1 MTVCMR
7 QTVHDA
13 VCAPGWGVQQFLL
26 RRKDGKIMFRKTD
39 RESKEILFKKNWSI
53 FQKMFLLTFFV
64 DVAANS
70 VPKSSVN

>member
-13 VCAPGWGVQQFLL
+13 VCAPAWGVEQFLL

-39 RESKEILFKKNWSI
+39 RESKEILFKKTGEFSKKNVS
-53 FQKMFLLTFFV
+53 FNFFV
-64 DVAANS
+64 GVAANS
-70 VPKSSVN
+70 VPKSSMN